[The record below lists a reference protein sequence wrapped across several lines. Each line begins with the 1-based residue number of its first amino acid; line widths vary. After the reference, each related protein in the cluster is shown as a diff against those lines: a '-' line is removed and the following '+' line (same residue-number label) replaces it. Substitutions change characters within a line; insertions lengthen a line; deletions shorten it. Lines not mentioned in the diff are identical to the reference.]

1 MKLPQWNGTG
11 ERTLCQAIIV
21 VHIICLTYYLDLLR
35 LLEMLCVRTVRCF
48 AYFRCFSFFGCFAWA
63 ASSVF
68 GKRPECSSLFDMD

>member
-35 LLEMLCVRTVRCF
+35 LLEMLCVREMPCLLQVLFFLWVLCLGGQ
-48 AYFRCFSFFGCFAWA
+48 FRLWQA
-63 ASSVF
+63 
-68 GKRPECSSLFDMD
+68 P